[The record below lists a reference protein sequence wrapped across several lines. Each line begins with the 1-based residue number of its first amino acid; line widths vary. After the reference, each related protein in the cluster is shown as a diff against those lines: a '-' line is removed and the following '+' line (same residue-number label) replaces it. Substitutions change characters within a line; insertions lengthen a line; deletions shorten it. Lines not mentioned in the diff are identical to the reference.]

1 MRLSSGQPHA
11 TRYHKDVHSLINSL
25 MPPTVLACDYDETLA
40 AAGRVSGRTLEAVS
54 RFQASGGKFILVTGR
69 ALEDLAEVGPELTC
83 FDFVVAENG
92 AVLYWPQ
99 SGQVQSAASGP
110 SDEFVAELAKRG
122 VHPLAIGR
130 SIVATVRQHAVVVR
144 ETIAE
149 MGLDLETILNRSS
162 LMILPR
168 GVNKGSGLTLAL
180 EHLGWP
186 LENVI
191 GIGDAEN
198 DASFLSICGTS
209 VAVANA
215 IPAIK
220 ETADWTTDHETGD
233 GVIEVINRVLAGD
246 LCATRD
252 APLR

>member
-1 MRLSSGQPHA
+1 MKSRIPA
-11 TRYHKDVHSLINSL
+11 
-25 MPPTVLACDYDETLA
+25 TVLACDYDETLA
-40 AAGRVSGRTLEAVS
+40 AAGRVTGRALKALA
-54 RFQASGGKFILVTGR
+54 RFQASGGKFVLVTGR
-69 ALEDLAEVGPELTC
+69 ALEDLAEVAPELTC

-99 SGQVQSAASGP
+99 SRHVQAAASGP
-110 SDEFVAELAKRG
+110 PDEFIAELAQRG

-130 SIVATVRQHAVVVR
+130 SIVATVRQHAPVVR
-144 ETIAE
+144 QIIAE
-149 MGLDLETILNRSS
+149 MGLELETILNRSS

-168 GVNKGSGLTLAL
+168 GVNKGTGLTLAL
-180 EHLGWP
+180 QHLGWP
-186 LENVI
+186 AENVI

-220 ETADWTTDHETGD
+220 EAADWTTDHECGD
-233 GVIEVINRVLAGD
+233 GIVEVINRVLAGD
-246 LCATRD
+246 ICATRST
-252 APLR
+252 PSR